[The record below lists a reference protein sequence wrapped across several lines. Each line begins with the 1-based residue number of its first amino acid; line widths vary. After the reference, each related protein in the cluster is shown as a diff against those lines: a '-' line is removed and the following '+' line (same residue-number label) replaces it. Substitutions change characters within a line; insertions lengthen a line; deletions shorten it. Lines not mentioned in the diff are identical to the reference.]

1 MQPKALLRLHSS
13 GLDRKRRDHWWT
25 SSPSTVVLIKITLGF
40 ALYSLIYSG
49 KSYSSLGLQRYDS
62 QNAFLRSHRAE
73 PSKLHADPLQLGG
86 RPSDPQELGGSPRDQ
101 QELGARPSDEDRRC
115 KGKYVYIYKLPREF
129 NEDLVDKCGR
139 LTENWVPLCGNLNNN
154 GFGPNVP
161 RTLWNDKDV
170 SMVLRPPHAWFRTEQ
185 FSLELLFHERL
196 KEYPCLTQDPK
207 LATALYIPYYAALD
221 AAFTLFS
228 PQLHIRDRLVQRLLG
243 WLSGN
248 PTWTKFK
255 GEKKHFMALGRIS
268 WDFSRSEDS
277 LTGWGSALLSQ
288 PELANVTK
296 LLIERKTWTHDEIAI
311 PYPTSFHP
319 SSDRDLKL
327 WQDNLRKGPKREWLC
342 SFIGST
348 SRGTEWSR
356 ALRAELAMQCD
367 RAENGTCREVK
378 CNEYGMPG
386 TVDCTR
392 RPEHVT
398 ALFRSSTFCLQPPGD
413 SPTRKGIF
421 DSLLAGCIPVL
432 FSEASA
438 YTQYTWH
445 LPQNGSLYSIFFDGD
460 DVATGKVDIIASLA
474 RIAKNT
480 RRLRRLQE
488 AVVHMLPRIL
498 YALPTTNN
506 HSRVTFHDAVDVAL
520 ENFLGGS
527 PNPKF

>member
-1 MQPKALLRLHSS
+1 MQPIQASLHLHSSS
-13 GLDRKRRDHWWT
+13 GLDRKRTRDHWWT
-25 SSPSTVVLIKITLGF
+25 SSSPSTVVLIIIALGF

-49 KSYSSLGLQRYDS
+49 KSSYSSLGLQRHDS
-62 QNAFLRSHRAE
+62 QNAFLLSHRAE
-73 PSKLHADPLQLGG
+73 PSKLHADQLQLGG
-86 RPSDPQELGGSPRDQ
+86 RPSDQPELGGRPRD
-101 QELGARPSDEDRRC
+101 EDHRC

-139 LTENWVPLCGNLNNN
+139 LTGNWVPLCGNLNNN

-161 RTLWNDKDV
+161 RTLWNDQDF

-185 FSLELLFHERL
+185 FSLEFLFHERL
-196 KEYPCLTQDPK
+196 KVYPCLTQDPE

-228 PQLHIRDRLVQRLLG
+228 PRLHTRDRLIQRLLG

-248 PTWTKFK
+248 PSWTKFK

-268 WDFSRSEDS
+268 WDFSRNEDS

-296 LLIERKTWTHDEIAI
+296 LLIERKTWTPDEIAI

-319 SSDRDLKL
+319 SSDGDLKL
-327 WQDNLRKGPKREWLC
+327 WQDQLRKGPKREWLC

-348 SRGTEWSR
+348 SRGTEWSK
-356 ALRAELAMQCD
+356 ALRAELARQCD

-378 CNEYGMPG
+378 CNEYGIPG
-386 TVDCTR
+386 TVDCTTS
-392 RPEHVT
+392 PEHVT
-398 ALFRSSTFCLQPPGD
+398 ALFRSSTFCLQPSGD
-413 SPTRKGIF
+413 SPTRKGLF

-432 FSEASA
+432 FSKDSA

-445 LPQNGSLYSIFFDGD
+445 LPQNGSLYSVFFDGD
-460 DVATGKVDIIASLA
+460 DVANGKVDIIASLA
-474 RIAKNT
+474 SIANNT
-480 RRLRRLQE
+480 RRLRHLQE
-488 AVVHMLPRIL
+488 AVVHMLPRIV
-498 YALPTTNN
+498 YALPTNN
-506 HSRVTFHDAVDVAL
+506 HSRVTFHDAVDVTL
-520 ENFLGGS
+520 ENLLGGS
-527 PNPKF
+527 PIPTF